1 MPSSKKCWLKV
12 CRYKKIYVV
21 LRLVYAT
28 TTHKIFL
35 TLENNT
41 ENQMQEHRKRPLELS
56 VSNVSKDLL
65 DGLDEMAEEDLT
77 SRSALVRRILRRE
90 VKEFKKTNRAT

>member
-1 MPSSKKCWLKV
+1 
-12 CRYKKIYVV
+12 
-21 LRLVYAT
+21 
-28 TTHKIFL
+28 
-35 TLENNT
+35 
-41 ENQMQEHRKRPLELS
+41 MQEHRKRPLELS